1 MSHILPVLGLLN
13 LFVAGTM
20 IFPLVISWHYGEKET
35 VSFLIAMGITAL
47 AGLLLYL
54 PFPKERGDI
63 TRRQAFAIVAFGWI
77 SASIFGAVPFVLS
90 GTFANPLDALF
101 ETVSGFTTTGSSVL
115 TSAAIDAFP
124 KGLHFWRSM
133 IQWLGG
139 MGIILLSI
147 AILPFLGVGGMQL
160 YRAEVPGPFLDKL
173 RPRIAETAKI
183 LWQTYLL
190 ISGLEVVLLF
200 FGGMSLFDSI
210 CHAFTTMATGGFST
224 KGSSIAAFGHY
235 HRIVITFFMFL
246 AGTNFALHYRFLLR
260 GGYKGYWHNREF
272 RFYLTLILA
281 GIGILFLYLLSH
293 GGGGWGARLEDAAF
307 QVVSIMTTTGYATAD
322 FGAWPAFCQYFLLL
336 LMFVGGCAGSTGG
349 GIKCIR
355 IMLLLKYAQ
364 QELRKIIHPHA
375 VVSIKVG
382 EQPITP
388 GVLNGVLGMVILFM
402 AIFIVASIAMSFLGL
417 DIITSISAV
426 AAALGNIG
434 PGLGKV
440 GPAEHYAHIPAVG
453 KGILIFCMLAGRL
466 EIYTIVILLF
476 PEFWRK

>member
-1 MSHILPVLGLLN
+1 MTRILPILGLLI
-13 LFVAGTM
+13 LFLAGTM
-20 IFPLVISWHYGEKET
+20 LFPTGISWYYGEKE
-35 VSFLIAMGITAL
+35 VGSFLLAIGISVL
-47 AGLLLYL
+47 AGFALYL
-54 PFPKERGDI
+54 PFPKERGEI

-90 GTFANPLDALF
+90 GTFANPLDAFF

-115 TSAAIDAFP
+115 PSAAIDAFP

-190 ISGLEVVLLF
+190 ISGLEVALLF

-224 KGSSIAAFGHY
+224 KGASIAAFGHY

-246 AGTNFALHYRFLLR
+246 AGTNFALHYRLLR
-260 GGYKGYWHNREF
+260 GNVTGYVRDREF
-272 RFYLTLILA
+272 RFYVTLILI
-281 GIGILFLYLLSH
+281 GIGIMFFILSSRY
-293 GGGGWGARLEDAAF
+293 GGGWGNRLEDAVF
-307 QVVSIMTTTGYATAD
+307 QVISIMTTTGYATAD
-322 FGAWPAFCQYFLLL
+322 FGVWPAFCQYFLLL

-349 GIKCIR
+349 GMKVDR

-375 VVSIKVG
+375 AITVKVG
-382 EQPITP
+382 EQPIAP
-388 GVLNGVLGMVILFM
+388 VVINGVVGLVTLFM
-402 AIFIVASIAMSFLGL
+402 GIFVLASIAMTILGL
-417 DIITSISAV
+417 DIVTSISAV

-434 PGLGKV
+434 PGLGRV
-440 GPAEHYAHIPAVG
+440 GPVEHYAHIPAVG

>member
-1 MSHILPVLGLLN
+1 MSQILPILGILN
-13 LFVAGTM
+13 LFLAGTM
-20 IFPLVISWHYGEKET
+20 IFPLAISWHYGEKEI
-35 VSFLIAMGITAL
+35 VSFLLAMGITAL
-47 AGLLLYL
+47 AGLLLYV
-54 PFPKERGDI
+54 PFPKKRGDI
-63 TRRQAFAIVAFGWI
+63 TRRQAFVIVAFGWI
-77 SASIFGAVPFVLS
+77 SASIFGAIPFFLS
-90 GTFANPLDALF
+90 EPFTNPLDALF
-101 ETVSGFTTTGSSVL
+101 ETVSGFTTTGASVL
-115 TSAAIDAFP
+115 TAIDDFP
-124 KGLHFWRSM
+124 KGLHFWRAM

-190 ISGLEVVLLF
+190 ISGLEAVLLF
-200 FGGMSLFDSI
+200 MGGMSIFDAI

-224 KGSSIAAFGHY
+224 KGSSIAFYGHY
-235 HRIVITFFMFL
+235 HRIVITCFMFL
-246 AGTNFALHYRFLLR
+246 AGINFALHYQFLR

-272 RFYLTLILA
+272 RFYLTLILV
-281 GIGILFLYLLSH
+281 GIGIVFGYLFSQI
-293 GGGGWGARLEDAAF
+293 GGGWGNRLEDAAF

-322 FGAWPAFCQYFLLL
+322 FGGWPPFCQYLLLL
-336 LMFVGGCAGSTGG
+336 LMFIGGCAGSTGG

-355 IMLLLKYAQ
+355 IMLLYKYAQ

-375 VVSIKVG
+375 VVAVKLGDQNIS
-382 EQPITP
+382 QS
-388 GVLNGVLGMVILFM
+388 VLNGILGMVILFIV
-402 AIFIVASIAMSFLGL
+402 IFVLASIAISFLGL

-434 PGLGKV
+434 PGLGQV
-440 GPAEHYAHIPAVG
+440 GPAEHYAHIPPIG

-466 EIYTIVILLF
+466 EVYTVVILLF

>member
-1 MSHILPVLGLLN
+1 MSQILPVLGILN
-13 LFVAGTM
+13 LFLAGTM
-20 IFPLVISWHYGEKET
+20 IFPLAISWHYGEKEIG
-35 VSFLIAMGITAL
+35 SFLIAMGITAL

-54 PFPKERGDI
+54 PFPKKRGDI

-77 SASIFGAVPFVLS
+77 SASIFGAIPFFLS
-90 GTFANPLDALF
+90 EIFTNPLDALF
-101 ETVSGFTTTGSSVL
+101 ETVSGFTTTGASVL
-115 TSAAIDAFP
+115 TAVDAFP
-124 KGLHFWRSM
+124 YGLHFWRAM

-190 ISGLEVVLLF
+190 ITGLEAVLLF
-200 FGGMSLFDSI
+200 VGGMSIFDSI

-224 KGSSIAAFGHY
+224 KGSSIASYGQY

-246 AGTNFALHYRFLLR
+246 AGTNFALHYRFLR

-281 GIGILFLYLLSH
+281 GIGIVFFYLLSQ
-293 GGGGWGARLEDAAF
+293 GGVGWGLRLEEAAF
-307 QVVSIMTTTGYATAD
+307 QVVSIITTTGYATAN
-322 FGAWPAFCQYFLLL
+322 FGVWPSFCQYFLLL

-355 IMLLLKYAQ
+355 IMLLFKYAQ
-364 QELRKIIHPHA
+364 QEIRKIIHPHA
-375 VVSIKVG
+375 VVTVKLGDQNISSS
-382 EQPITP
+382 
-388 GVLNGVLGMVILFM
+388 VLNGILGMVILFM
-402 AIFIVASIAMSFLGL
+402 AIFIAASIAMSFLGL

-426 AAALGNIG
+426 AASLGNIG

-440 GPAEHYAHIPAVG
+440 GPAEHYAHIPAIG

>member
-1 MSHILPVLGLLN
+1 MSQILPVLGILN
-13 LFVAGTM
+13 LFLAGTM
-20 IFPLVISWHYGEKET
+20 VFPLAISWHYGEKE
-35 VSFLIAMGITAL
+35 VSSFLIAMGITAL

-54 PFPKERGDI
+54 PVPRKRGDI
-63 TRRQAFAIVAFGWI
+63 TRRQAFLIVTLGWI
-77 SASIFGAVPFVLS
+77 SASIFGAIPFFLS
-90 GTFANPLDALF
+90 KTFATPLDAFF

-115 TSAAIDAFP
+115 TASAIDMFP
-124 KGLHFWRSM
+124 KGLLFWRAM

-160 YRAEVPGPFLDKL
+160 YRAEVPGPVIDKL

-190 ISGLEVVLLF
+190 ISGLEVALLF
-200 FGGMSLFDSI
+200 VGGMSPFDAI

-246 AGTNFALHYRFLLR
+246 AGTNFALHYRFLK
-260 GGYKGYWHNREF
+260 GGYKGYWLDREF
-272 RFYLTLILA
+272 RFYLTFILV
-281 GIGILFLYLLSH
+281 GIGIVFWYLLSH
-293 GGGGWGARLEDAAF
+293 VGGGWGNRLEDAAF
-307 QVVSIMTTTGYATAD
+307 QVVSILTTTGYATAD
-322 FGAWPAFCQYFLLL
+322 FGVWPPFCQYFLLL
-336 LMFVGGCAGSTGG
+336 LMFIGGCAGSTGG
-349 GIKCIR
+349 GLKCIR
-355 IMLLLKYAQ
+355 IMLLYKYAQ
-364 QELRKIIHPHA
+364 QQLRKIIHPQA
-375 VVSIKVG
+375 VIAVKFG
-382 EQPITP
+382 EQNISVS
-388 GVLNGVLGMVILFM
+388 VLNGVLGMVILFLG
-402 AIFIVASIAMSFLGL
+402 IFVLGSIAMSFLGL
-417 DIITSISAV
+417 DIVTSMSAV

-440 GPAEHYAHIPAVG
+440 GPAAHYAHVPAIG

-466 EIYTIVILLF
+466 EVYTIVILIF